1 MKNIDELSSTI
12 KIALDTKVKSQDLDR
27 YISLLENEIFNFDT
41 FELISDLKDELF
53 LSGNLH
59 DNSISESQI
68 IKIIKKHE
76 SLLKNLTDEHIKKI
90 DYFSKH

>member
-1 MKNIDELSSTI
+1 MDELSSMI
-12 KIALDTKVKSQDLDR
+12 KTALNTKVKSEDLDR

-41 FELISDLKDELF
+41 FELVSDLKDELF

-68 IKIIKKHE
+68 MKIIKKHE
-76 SLLKNLTDEHIKKI
+76 SLLKNLTDQHIKKI